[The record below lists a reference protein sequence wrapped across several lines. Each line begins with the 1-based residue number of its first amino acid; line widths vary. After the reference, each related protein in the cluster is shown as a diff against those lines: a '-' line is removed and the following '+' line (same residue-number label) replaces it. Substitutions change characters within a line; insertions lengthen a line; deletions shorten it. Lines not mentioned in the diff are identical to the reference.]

1 MNNEKQGEII
11 NKQLKKNM
19 GKEEEK
25 GRRIREQLNERMTCS
40 L

>member
-1 MNNEKQGEII
+1 MDNEKQGEII

-19 GKEEEK
+19 GKEK

>member
-1 MNNEKQGEII
+1 MNNEKQGGN
-11 NKQLKKNM
+11 NKQTTKEKM

-25 GRRIREQLNERMTCS
+25 GKRIKEQLNERMTCS